1 MQRQCRNRH
10 FIGQVDQTFVPYRS
24 TNIWCVL
31 NRAAIS
37 QSELMVMVIPS
48 TEYRDWRLAVQPRFR
63 DQFKT
68 NQKPK
73 NHHTFLIQAI
83 LQRCS
88 GAPATGYKY
97 ELCKY
102 ICSTN
107 VLLLTNFHHELHYF
121 KRVCNGSPSKSQLPL
136 LKTT

>member
-1 MQRQCRNRH
+1 MQMQCRNRH

-68 NQKPK
+68 LLQYGGVAAV
-73 NHHTFLIQAI
+73 FLH
-83 LQRCS
+83 S
-88 GAPATGYKY
+88 MDFKS
-97 ELCKY
+97 ELCMVSTTRNT
-102 ICSTN
+102 CSPN
-107 VLLLTNFHHELHYF
+107 FLLLRIFHLKLHF
-121 KRVCNGSPSKSQLPL
+121 LKRLRIGNGSPSKSYYLSICF
-136 LKTT
+136 